1 MEYDNQSYE
10 ERKQNKCTET
20 TYEKILSDYGFR
32 VTAHGD
38 LLKFAS
44 YESAATAEEEVI
56 EPHLLRESIR
66 ERVRTFPMAPVTAIV
81 LKLP

>member
-1 MEYDNQSYE
+1 MICNLPNDNAFNCTKNQYKSYRSPHPYGMEYDNQSYE

-38 LLKFAS
+38 LLKFALMNH
-44 YESAATAEEEVI
+44 EI
-56 EPHLLRESIR
+56 
-66 ERVRTFPMAPVTAIV
+66 
-81 LKLP
+81 